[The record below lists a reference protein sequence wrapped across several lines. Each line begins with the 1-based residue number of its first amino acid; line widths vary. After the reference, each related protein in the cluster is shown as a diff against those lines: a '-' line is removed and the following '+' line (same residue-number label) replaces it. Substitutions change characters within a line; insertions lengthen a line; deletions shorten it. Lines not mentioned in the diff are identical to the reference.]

1 MVGAFAYVVQR
12 VPLVSAWIESA
23 LRDAV
28 SALGRS
34 GEHALAESLT
44 RLLNDPQIGTIQLF
58 RNPEVEEVA
67 NAISG
72 ADDYESFHDELAAVA
87 RAFGAAHCTVHCIR
101 ERKGS
106 FLRNRVVTTFP
117 REWIARYVQKR
128 YSAIDPVVSRCLGGT
143 GLFFW
148 DEIGGSQN
156 PIVTAFMR
164 EAAQHGVGPSGITF
178 SAVSTQG
185 DSIAVSLASTRDPVS
200 FRHDF
205 AARLS
210 DFVDLAGLM
219 VEEFSGMGGR
229 EVATP
234 TLTSDQL
241 KVLRA
246 VASGKTLA
254 EIGSWQL
261 QSGSAGEI
269 GEAILSALGART
281 VAQAV
286 ALAVKRSLLED
297 LPYFEE
303 DIFIADPARE
313 ARGAD

>member
-1 MVGAFAYVVQR
+1 M
-12 VPLVSAWIESA
+12 SAWIDST
-23 LRDAV
+23 LRDAI
-28 SALGRS
+28 ATLNRS
-34 GEHALAESLT
+34 GEGALAEGLT
-44 RLLNDPQIGTIQLF
+44 RLLSDPQIGAIQLF
-58 RNPEVEEVA
+58 RDPEVEEVA

-72 ADDYESFHDELAAVA
+72 ASDVASFHDELATVA
-87 RAFGAAHCTVHCIR
+87 AAFGAAHCTVHCVR
-101 ERKGS
+101 ERKES
-106 FLRNRVVTTFP
+106 FLRNRVITTFS
-117 REWIARYVQKR
+117 RDWIARYVQKR
-128 YSAIDPVVSRCLGGT
+128 YSAIDPVVSRSSSGT

-148 DEIGGSQN
+148 DEINRTRN

-164 EAAQHGVGPSGITF
+164 DAAQHGVGPSGITF
-178 SAVSTQG
+178 SAESTHG
-185 DSIAVSLASTRDPVS
+185 DTIAVSLASRCNPAS
-200 FRHDF
+200 FRRDF
-205 AARLS
+205 QARLS

-229 EVATP
+229 NVSAP
-234 TLTSDQL
+234 ALTSDQL

-261 QSGSAGEI
+261 QSGSPGAI
-269 GEAILSALGART
+269 GESILAALGART

-297 LPYFEE
+297 LPYGEE
-303 DIFIADPARE
+303 DIFIAEPGTA